1 MSETVLY
8 NFAGDASNPGIL
20 VQNGTTLYGNAQ
32 NGGTYSKGKIYSISI
47 NGSSYTTLYNFGT
60 NANDGVTPTWLVINS
75 TGTTLYG
82 TTLTGGVNNNGTLFS
97 LSTTSPYTYNKL
109 YDFSNNGVSGSV
121 PFRLKISGNVLYG
134 TSITNYPALNYGT
147 IYSYNI
153 STLTFAQVYISPT
166 PSIIFQTLDISG
178 TTLYYTTNRFGGP
191 PFNSIIYSIP
201 TTGGSPATVYNI
213 GSTNPSNLI
222 VSGGKI
228 YGSNQT
234 DQLSIY
240 SGWGIFSVSTSGTG
254 FQQLVT
260 GSYIGPYMTNLILS
274 GTTLYAS
281 ISNSSPD
288 NGSIY
293 SISTSGTNGNTLYS
307 FAGPTTD
314 GSNPLVAVSSG
325 FTLYGTTFTGG
336 SLNNGT
342 VFSFYN
348 GKIYNVFPSGPTIS
362 DAYNISTNGTCQI
375 GDNSNNL
382 LTGTLASPPGKTNTY
397 ILAVRGNI
405 NCVGTSTD
413 VSGASTGTY
422 YSNSV
427 TSFRIAADSSANRPP
442 QSATGYIRYNTDLSQ
457 NNIEYYNGFNSL
469 WQQCATTTFLQNSFS
484 KLPTITQLT
493 TSSVSPYTPPS
504 GALYLK
510 IRMVGGGGGGAGSG
524 DITSTPTLTAGGLG
538 GTTSF
543 GSGPLFT
550 ATGGSG
556 GTLATVSGSFAPGGT
571 GTINVAYKGTFLAG
585 GQGGGAADYNNA
597 YVQAGGAGGSSAFG
611 GGGGTGGG
619 SNAPV
624 SGGNGTA
631 GGGGGGGGT
640 CQGTLANM
648 VTGAGGGAG
657 GYVEVYLPSPT
668 GTYTFVVGA
677 GGTAGA
683 GNSFI
688 NTGAPRGGNGGT
700 GGAGL
705 IIIEEFYH

>member
-213 GSTNPSNLI
+213 GSKNPSNLI
-222 VSGGKI
+222 VSGGII

-293 SISTSGTNGNTLYS
+293 SISTSGTNGTTLYS

-325 FTLYGTTFTGG
+325 VTLYGTTFTGG

-348 GKIYNVFPSGPTIS
+348 GKIYNFVPITS
-362 DAYNISTNGTCQI
+362 DYYNIFTNGQMSV
-375 GDNSNNL
+375 GNN
-382 LTGTLASPPGKTNTY
+382 TPGARYTNLAITMDV
-397 ILAVRGNI
+397 AGNI
-405 NCVGTSTD
+405 NAQGSFN
-413 VSGASTGTY
+413 S
-422 YSNSV
+422 YSS
-427 TSFRIAADSSANRPP
+427 SCFQLPADSSANRPTL
-442 QSATGYIRYNTDLSQ
+442 SGSTYKGMIRYNTDVNL
-457 NNIEYYNGFNSL
+457 IEFYNG
-469 WQQCATTTFLQNSFS
+469 
-484 KLPTITQLT
+484 
-493 TSSVSPYTPPS
+493 VSWN
-504 GALYLK
+504 YL
-510 IRMVGGGGGGAGSG
+510 IPG
-524 DITSTPTLTAGGLG
+524 TPTLTI
-538 GTTSF
+538 TPS
-543 GSGPLFT
+543 
-550 ATGGSG
+550 GGSP
-556 GTLATVSGSFAPGGT
+556 TNYTYQF
-571 GTINVAYKGTFLAG
+571 
-585 GQGGGAADYNNA
+585 
-597 YVQAGGAGGSSAFG
+597 
-611 GGGGTGGG
+611 
-619 SNAPV
+619 
-624 SGGNGTA
+624 GTA
-631 GGGGGGGGT
+631 N
-640 CQGTLANM
+640 TLNTSGYYTVLPGANM
-648 VTGAGGGAG
+648 
-657 GYVEVYLPSPT
+657 
-668 GTYTFVVGA
+668 
-677 GGTAGA
+677 
-683 GNSFI
+683 
-688 NTGAPRGGNGGT
+688 R
-700 GGAGL
+700 
-705 IIIEEFYH
+705 